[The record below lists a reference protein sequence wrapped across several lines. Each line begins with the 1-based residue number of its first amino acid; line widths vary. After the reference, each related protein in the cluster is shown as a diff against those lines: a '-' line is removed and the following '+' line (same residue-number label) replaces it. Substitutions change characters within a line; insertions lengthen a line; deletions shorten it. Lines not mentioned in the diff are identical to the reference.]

1 MWLVFSTKTLIVL
14 GSQFAALYW
23 LIRHRFEVWN
33 RLRRLPHLW
42 ISGTNASRE
51 EFPPVGVSTLAMIL
65 FQVPPAL
72 LYVWVQLPHVRT
84 RQELEI
90 YVIGPLVLAPI
101 LVAIY
106 SAFLIYARSQFTQ
119 QGVLALSPR
128 RFFSRPHR
136 LARAGHH

>member
-1 MWLVFSTKTLIVL
+1 
-14 GSQFAALYW
+14 
-23 LIRHRFEVWN
+23 
-33 RLRRLPHLW
+33 
-42 ISGTNASRE
+42 
-51 EFPPVGVSTLAMIL
+51 MIL

-119 QGVLALSPR
+119 QGVLSLSPR
-128 RFFSRPHR
+128 RFFRVCIGWHEPVTIEDR
-136 LARAGHH
+136 NLL